1 LSILLRSHGVGGV
14 GFFRLPDLAA
24 FPSSQTWS
32 FVHSPSNR
40 RNNPFSLPLSSNQNR
55 GYQNYGDCKKNYTP
69 APFITRR
76 NIFAGASG
84 LTACDSIFPT
94 LETTHEHPH
103 QRRPCLPERRR
114 PQELRAKD
122 PLWVS
127 GLFVVC
133 LSRSS
138 D

>member
-1 LSILLRSHGVGGV
+1 
-14 GFFRLPDLAA
+14 LAA
-24 FPSSQTWS
+24 FPSSQTWN

-84 LTACDSIFPT
+84 LTACVSIFPA
-94 LETTHEHPH
+94 LEPRVNIRTEESDVG
-103 QRRPCLPERRR
+103 QKGE
-114 PQELRAKD
+114 
-122 PLWVS
+122 
-127 GLFVVC
+127 GLKY
-133 LSRSS
+133 
-138 D
+138 